1 VPGVWS
7 QLQAIVGSTSQGTWV
22 GWTVISGK
30 VQYPEDTA
38 ISRQRDHSETEGDSA
53 EFKTMGEGTDVCEGT
68 GGEAAGE
75 SCGSTQEKDGAE
87 ERDGESEGVG
97 SA

>member
-1 VPGVWS
+1 
-7 QLQAIVGSTSQGTWV
+7 
-22 GWTVISGK
+22 
-30 VQYPEDTA
+30 
-38 ISRQRDHSETEGDSA
+38 
-53 EFKTMGEGTDVCEGT
+53 MGEGTDVCEGT